1 MILGNQ
7 KKRLQSLFEEEYGG
21 ERLQKEPRV
30 KPSFAGFSLH
40 ATLSGKGSYADLSE
54 NKSQNRGSYL
64 SFRIFAGCA
73 SNKVVLKEGNRCNF
87 LDMSWTIAG
96 NWIAIDL
103 LCAKLDNMGAI
114 PGFWTVFFLA
124 QNRGHYNL
132 PCLNF
137 YGKFEVAGYWTRARC
152 NFVQFLQG

>member
-7 KKRLQSLFEEEYGG
+7 KKRLQNLFEEEYGG

-30 KPSFAGFSLH
+30 KLFFAGFSLH
-40 ATLSGKGSYADLSE
+40 VTLSGKGSYADLSE

-73 SNKVVLKEGNRCNF
+73 SNKVVLKEGSRCNF
-87 LDMSWTIAG
+87 LDMSSTIAG

-103 LCAKLDNMGAI
+103 LCAKLETTWEPFMDFEQFSFWRKTVAI
-114 PGFWTVFFLA
+114 IIYRVLIFMA
-124 QNRGHYNL
+124 SSR
-132 PCLNF
+132 
-137 YGKFEVAGYWTRARC
+137 
-152 NFVQFLQG
+152 